1 MLHCLSCQIVAPAAS
16 AARRQRPLVLL
27 LVVAFT
33 GSQATAQ
40 VDPAAIEAAL
50 GALEQSVGVA
60 PTAAPTAVTSPT
72 VVQTTTPPPGPVSD
86 MHAEATATDPMAGG
100 IAFLPIL
107 TDQDCPQR
115 IVDVGA
121 QAEVFAEE
129 ASAAEARMVRL
140 DDRFATLETR
150 NREAEKDPDA
160 LECPA
165 GLVEDLRDLQA
176 DLAKLDLA
184 VMVQQ
189 AETLSVCTQ
198 QGRQAVDARIAAL
211 SQSNDPT
218 AAQDRLALGGIL
230 ERWATADVQVSAAV
244 SSFVF
249 FDQRRIRLETA
260 TGSILRRCDFLGEA
274 YQ

>member
-1 MLHCLSCQIVAPAAS
+1 MFHRLSIQTVAPATS
-16 AARRQRPLVLL
+16 SARRAGPLALA
-27 LVVAFT
+27 LVVACAA
-33 GSQATAQ
+33 SQAAAQ
-40 VDPAAIEAAL
+40 VDPAAIDAAL
-50 GALEQSVGVA
+50 GALERSVGVVA
-60 PTAAPTAVTSPT
+60 APVAVPTAPPQ
-72 VVQTTTPPPGPVSD
+72 VVQTTTPPPGSVADLQAAP
-86 MHAEATATDPMAGG
+86 AATDRIAGG
-100 IAFLPIL
+100 IDFLPIL

-115 IVDVGA
+115 IVDVGE
-121 QAEVFAEE
+121 QAEIYARE
-129 ASAAEARMVRL
+129 ARAAEARMLKL
-140 DDRFATLETR
+140 DDRFARLEAR

-160 LECPA
+160 LECA
-165 GLVEDLRDLQA
+165 VGLVDDLRELQA
-176 DLAKLDLA
+176 DLGELDLA

-198 QGRQAVDARIAAL
+198 QGRQAVDARIATL
-211 SQSNDPT
+211 SQSDDPT

-249 FDQRRIRLETA
+249 YDQRRIRLETA